1 MNRLSTRNLCVGY
14 NKKVLI
20 GGICIEIGAGEVVS
34 LIGPNGAGKSTVLKS
49 ITRQLESL
57 GGAVYV
63 DGEDSAALSHKSFAT
78 RFSVVLTERL
88 KTDRMTCGE
97 IVEAGRYP
105 YTGVFGKLTEE
116 DKRIVRESLALVG
129 GEPLAELPFDA
140 ISDGQRQRILLAR
153 AICQQPQIMVL
164 DEPTSFLDI
173 RYKIE
178 LLSILRRLAAERGMS
193 VLLSLHEIDLAA
205 KISDKIVCVDGDK
218 ISAVGTPEEIF
229 RGDTV
234 RDLYDISRG
243 DYNLLFGSVELEKP
257 TGAPRVFVLAGGG
270 SGIPVFRALQR
281 KNIPFSAGILCEN
294 DVDFQIARSLA
305 AEIVSAPAF
314 SVLMESD
321 AARAAQV
328 VLRAG
333 ALLVACEQFGAAN
346 DAAKA
351 LISIAKEK
359 NIPVYT
365 EVSQVP
371 LTGSEAQ
378 NEG

>member
-63 DGEDSAALSHKSFAT
+63 DGEDSAALSPKSFAT

-105 YTGVFGKLTEE
+105 YTGFFGKLTEE

-129 GEPLAELPFDA
+129 GEPIAELPFDA

-164 DEPTSFLDI
+164 DEPTSFW
-173 RYKIE
+173 
-178 LLSILRRLAAERGMS
+178 
-193 VLLSLHEIDLAA
+193 
-205 KISDKIVCVDGDK
+205 
-218 ISAVGTPEEIF
+218 ISAI
-229 RGDTV
+229 
-234 RDLYDISRG
+234 
-243 DYNLLFGSVELEKP
+243 
-257 TGAPRVFVLAGGG
+257 
-270 SGIPVFRALQR
+270 
-281 KNIPFSAGILCEN
+281 
-294 DVDFQIARSLA
+294 RSN
-305 AEIVSAPAF
+305 
-314 SVLMESD
+314 
-321 AARAAQV
+321 
-328 VLRAG
+328 
-333 ALLVACEQFGAAN
+333 C
-346 DAAKA
+346 
-351 LISIAKEK
+351 
-359 NIPVYT
+359 
-365 EVSQVP
+365 
-371 LTGSEAQ
+371 
-378 NEG
+378 